1 MFRYA
6 ELKDNTPNLA
16 NRQIAHIGLTKLY
29 QRFTALFSIFE
40 QLYDL
45 FYAVYSE
52 YETGSYTAHLSRT
65 DIEAIADQLPK
76 RDEWG
81 TEAFKN
87 IKNELK
93 KDPPGKRRK
102 NKKYFYRNPEMSND
116 ILFACI

>member
-1 MFRYA
+1 MTNGFLRYETELVHYFEDYYFDGKGDMFRYA

-65 DIEAIADQLPK
+65 DIEAIAD
-76 RDEWG
+76 
-81 TEAFKN
+81 
-87 IKNELK
+87 
-93 KDPPGKRRK
+93 
-102 NKKYFYRNPEMSND
+102 
-116 ILFACI
+116 